1 MCLQC
6 VYRQLSSSTRIL
18 RPDSNSNKITR
29 ANCGIENRKLGGEQ
43 ANQKT
48 ENSCRIYVGSP
59 PHNTIINT
67 RHTTPQQTTTTI
79 ANYHQHYQ
87 SLPPLPTTTTTDHSQ
102 LPLPSPGTTTK
113 PTKPAHQAKP
123 PKPQPRARSLLV
135 ALVPWCVRYWR
146 HWATFSSNTA
156 TRPASSPAT
165 ASQPASDTGNR

>member
-1 MCLQC
+1 MFIVVELLLSNGRNRPNR
-6 VYRQLSSSTRIL
+6 RQLSSSTRIL

-123 PKPQPRARSLLV
+123 PKPQPRARSF
-135 ALVPWCVRYWR
+135 WR
-146 HWATFSSNTA
+146 H
-156 TRPASSPAT
+156 
-165 ASQPASDTGNR
+165 